1 MLQYWYSFIIMHLGD
16 VMKNIQTNL
25 LSAFESSGLTY
36 DELARRTNL
45 PKSALYRYING
56 DTEKI
61 PIDRFQ
67 SICYELKVDASS
79 LLGWKDQPLTQEARN
94 DIGLIYPDE
103 ADIIKA
109 YRSLPAPG
117 KQYVQQQLVA
127 ARLMYGEKPA
137 DSAAADK

>member
-1 MLQYWYSFIIMHLGD
+1 
-16 VMKNIQTNL
+16 MKNIQTNL

-67 SICYELKVDASS
+67 AICAELNVDAGS
-79 LLGWKDQPLTQEARN
+79 LLGWKENHPDDPLQNTQAHTREARFISAGV
-94 DIGLIYPDE
+94 DKMPPE
-103 ADIIKA
+103 E
-109 YRSLPAPG
+109 R
-117 KQYVQQQLVA
+117 
-127 ARLMYGEKPA
+127 EKVLKILQTVFVDYFKEDHSDDA
-137 DSAAADK
+137 

>member
-1 MLQYWYSFIIMHLGD
+1 MVFLPYNKNWVMH
-16 VMKNIQTNL
+16 MKNIQTNL

-67 SICYELKVDASS
+67 SICAELHVDAGS
-79 LLGWKDQPLTQEARN
+79 LLGWKDDHPQDPLPDQPAN
-94 DIGLIYPDE
+94 DDVRLLIRGLNKLSPEQLEQATNMMKIMFAKY
-103 ADIIKA
+103 AD
-109 YRSLPAPG
+109 YF
-117 KQYVQQQLVA
+117 
-127 ARLMYGEKPA
+127 EKENNDHDA
-137 DSAAADK
+137 

>member
-1 MLQYWYSFIIMHLGD
+1 
-16 VMKNIQTNL
+16 MKNIQTNL

-67 SICYELKVDASS
+67 SICAELHVDAGT
-79 LLGWKDQPLTQEARN
+79 LLGWIDDHPDKPANDQPVTSEARILAKGI
-94 DIGLIYPDE
+94 DRLPQEEREQALAVVRAMFTKYADYFDKEKDDE
-103 ADIIKA
+103 
-109 YRSLPAPG
+109 SEL
-117 KQYVQQQLVA
+117 
-127 ARLMYGEKPA
+127 
-137 DSAAADK
+137 

>member
-1 MLQYWYSFIIMHLGD
+1 MHLGD

-36 DELARRTNL
+36 DELAKRTNL

-79 LLGWKDQPLTQEARN
+79 LLGWKDLPPQDPVSDVPATRESRIISEGIDRMPKERREQALRILQAAFSEYADFFKEEDN
-94 DIGLIYPDE
+94 DT
-103 ADIIKA
+103 
-109 YRSLPAPG
+109 
-117 KQYVQQQLVA
+117 
-127 ARLMYGEKPA
+127 
-137 DSAAADK
+137 

>member
-1 MLQYWYSFIIMHLGD
+1 MN
-16 VMKNIQTNL
+16 NIQKGL
-25 LSAFESSGLTY
+25 LIAFESSGLTY
-36 DELARRTNL
+36 DELAKRTNL
-45 PKSALYRYING
+45 PKSALYRYLNG

-67 SICYELKVDASS
+67 AVCHELHVDAGT
-79 LLGWKDQPLTQEARN
+79 LLGWKDQPPEDPLNDPRK
-94 DIGLIYPDE
+94 DIGLISPDE
-103 ADIIKA
+103 EDIIKT

>member
-1 MLQYWYSFIIMHLGD
+1 MR
-16 VMKNIQTNL
+16 NIQTSL

-67 SICYELKVDASS
+67 AICAELHVDARSI
-79 LLGWKDQPLTQEARN
+79 LGWTDDHPQDPLSEQPAN
-94 DIGLIYPDE
+94 DDVRLLIRGLNKLSPEQLEQATNMMKIMFAKY
-103 ADIIKA
+103 AD
-109 YRSLPAPG
+109 YF
-117 KQYVQQQLVA
+117 
-127 ARLMYGEKPA
+127 
-137 DSAAADK
+137 DKENNDHDHDA